1 MSYQSKPPSTYAASK
16 QSSKPGKSMF
26 TRALSLLPGSSSR
39 SKASSPASTQ
49 RAPKVTPSRPP
60 LSYRSGAT
68 PPTGATHTICHNC
81 PAVNSQKTTV
91 LSRTRRSRGSFISG
105 AADETIVQCANCKT
119 ANSPFS
125 GWSPIGRYNR
135 LSHIPIIHVTSRG
148 ANLPIK
154 ARRIGGRKE
163 SPRHRVAH
171 LSPLIIPR
179 LIFPFRRRH
188 SPVSQILYMYLC
200 MIRLSWLYRSG
211 HGLYL

>member
-68 PPTGATHTICHNC
+68 PPTGATHTICHDC

-105 AADETIVQCANCKT
+105 AADGTIVQCANCKT
-119 ANSPFS
+119 ANSVFWVVPDRTIQQIIAYTNNPRNFQRREPPNQGPS
-125 GWSPIGRYNR
+125 NWWEEGVAPSQSSAPQPSYN
-135 LSHIPIIHVTSRG
+135 S
-148 ANLPIK
+148 
-154 ARRIGGRKE
+154 
-163 SPRHRVAH
+163 
-171 LSPLIIPR
+171 
-179 LIFPFRRRH
+179 
-188 SPVSQILYMYLC
+188 
-200 MIRLSWLYRSG
+200 
-211 HGLYL
+211 